1 MTNHLSLSGTKGFP
15 GMHPGAK
22 TRAVPAQ
29 VNLMIDH
36 LNSVPD
42 RGKRKNK
49 GPKDGCSIMKI
60 QEAKLANN
68 FCLLVFPWAQISM
81 L

>member
-29 VNLMIDH
+29 ANLMIDH

-49 GPKDGCSIMKI
+49 GPEMRACLVVSGPNT
-60 QEAKLANN
+60 EASAAKRGME
-68 FCLLVFPWAQISM
+68 SM
-81 L
+81 I